1 MFQAPPLP
9 NRRQVVALGSFF
21 LVALAAAAALGAG
34 WAGPPRSAMVCTSTS
49 APSDE
54 ERLVLSEAHYRA
66 MPAHGPASSRATAV
80 VGAVYKVTD
89 FRFDADNNA
98 GTQVDEV
105 HILQGQSVQFQWV
118 SGIHTASSGTNED
131 PDSGLIFDAPIDINH
146 KVVTIDFPDAGTYPF
161 HCLFHGS
168 LSNMTGTIVVDA
180 ATPTRTTTWG
190 SLKQQYR

>member
-1 MFQAPPLP
+1 MLQAPPLSH
-9 NRRQVVALGSFF
+9 RRRAVTGGTAL
-21 LVALAAAAALGAG
+21 LVALATAAALGAG

-49 APSDE
+49 TPSDA
-54 ERLVLSEAHYRA
+54 ERMQLSEAHYLA
-66 MPAHGPASSRATAV
+66 MPAHGPAAARATAV
-80 VGAVYKVTD
+80 VGAVYQVTD
-89 FRFDADNNA
+89 FRYDADNNA

-118 SGIHTASSGTNED
+118 SGIHTVTSGVNDD
-131 PDSGLIFDAPIDINH
+131 PDAGLLFDSPVDINH
-146 KVVTIDFPDAGTYPF
+146 KIVTIDFPDAGTYPF

-180 ATPTRTTTWG
+180 ATPTRSTSWG